1 MRDVQSEPDYRNIPL
16 DRVGV
21 EGLLYP
27 INVMHREEGLM
38 ATVARVTLTVDLPHN
53 FRGTHMSRFVEVL
66 KKFHGLISL
75 HTLEDILDE
84 TKRVLQAETA
94 HIELEFPYF
103 IKKKAP
109 VSGCESYMNYQC
121 KFIASKRDKFDFIL
135 EVKTP
140 VHLLCPCSKE
150 ISEFGAHNQ
159 RGEVLIQV
167 RMKGLVWIEDLV
179 EISESSA
186 SAPLY
191 SILKREDEK
200 YITETAYRNA
210 KFVEDVARDVA
221 IRLDQHPKVTWYYVR
236 VTGFESIHNHNA
248 YACLR
253 RDKYGLY
260 SDS

>member
-1 MRDVQSEPDYRNIPL
+1 LRDVQNEPDYRNIPL
-16 DRVGV
+16 DKVGV

-38 ATVARVTLTVDLPHN
+38 STVATVSLTVDLPHN

-66 KKFHGLISL
+66 KRFHGLISL
-75 HTLEDILDE
+75 HTLEEILDA
-84 TKRVLQAETA
+84 TKEALDAETA
-94 HIELEFPYF
+94 HIELDFPYF

-109 VSGCESYMNYQC
+109 VSGVESYMNYGC
-121 KFIASKRDKFDFIL
+121 KFMASKRDRFDFVL
-135 EVKTP
+135 EVRTP

-150 ISEFGAHNQ
+150 ISKYSAHNQ

-200 YITETAYRNA
+200 FITERAYENP

-221 IRLDQHPKVTWYYVR
+221 LRLDDNPKVTWYYVR
-236 VTGFESIHNHNA
+236 VTSFESIHNHNA

-253 RDKYGLY
+253 REKVAGRQ
-260 SDS
+260 SS